1 MKKFLI
7 LLVSMVL
14 LFGCMPEEPKSK
26 TNYVPVD
33 RSNQHG
39 TVEIPR
45 AYVIGVDR
53 GNYIIQRFDYE
64 GKTYLLYRENII
76 QVR

>member
-14 LFGCMPEEPKSK
+14 LFGCMPEEPKNK
-26 TNYVPVD
+26 PTYVPVD
-33 RSNQHG
+33 RSHQYG

-53 GNYIIQRFDYE
+53 GGYHIQRFDYE